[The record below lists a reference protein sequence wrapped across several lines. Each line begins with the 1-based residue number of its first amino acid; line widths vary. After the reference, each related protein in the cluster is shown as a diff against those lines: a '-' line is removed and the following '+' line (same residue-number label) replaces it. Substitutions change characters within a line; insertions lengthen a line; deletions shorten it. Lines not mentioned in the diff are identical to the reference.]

1 MCGAGGSE
9 PWNDAADTQ
18 RWSDAG
24 ATQAAWTGLEA
35 RSGPVPGMTM
45 PRTAA
50 AAANVAPG
58 PRLHEIPDEMPG
70 QPLGRAFDE
79 PADPSRLGEQGLG
92 GPESWPESGDDKNR
106 ERGGGGR
113 GSRRRSKRDASRDRA
128 RDRERALAASQEA
141 GAFSEFSPDFPPGS
155 MYSKG
160 RSRKRVLITLA
171 VLALGCLGVTVAVVN
186 TSGSGGPVAGTANP
200 QVPPG
205 ADAPQLPGLG
215 GGGTDPGNGVGDG
228 VGTGNGT
235 GTNPGAGMGTNAGDP
250 SGGAS
255 AEPGPGAGVGSE
267 AGSAAPGTPGGSGAA
282 AYEEWAGPG
291 CSTGHY
297 REHGRVENGDA
308 AWYTVKSGGYKGSYC
323 DGRFSAVPMSGRQDQ
338 DSGSTATWSWT
349 LDKTYETCAVA
360 VYVPKSG
367 RDRDVAGNPTVYS
380 VLKDP
385 ADSGTGY
392 DGFAVIQTKHRG
404 SLVKVGSYKAVGR
417 TFAVQMVDRG
427 VDFGSEERT
436 GAHHAAAQMKI
447 NCT

>member
-9 PWNDAADTQ
+9 PWNDAADT
-18 RWSDAG
+18 RPWSDAG

-35 RSGPVPGMTM
+35 RSTPIPGMTM

-50 AAANVAPG
+50 AAASVAPG
-58 PRLHEIPDEMPG
+58 PRRHEIPDEMPG

-79 PADPSRLGEQGLG
+79 LAESSRLGEQGVPG
-92 GPESWPESGDDKNR
+92 AESESGGNR
-106 ERGGGGR
+106 ERGGNGR
-113 GSRRRSKRDASRDRA
+113 GVRRRSKRDASRERA
-128 RDRERALAASQEA
+128 RDRERALAASEEA
-141 GAFSEFSPDFPPGS
+141 GVFSEFSPDFPPGS
-155 MYSKG
+155 MYSRG
-160 RSRKRVLITLA
+160 RSRKRVLITVA

-186 TSGSGGPVAGTANP
+186 SSGGGNGPVAGTANP
-200 QVPPG
+200 QLPG
-205 ADAPQLPGLG
+205 ADTPQLPGLG
-215 GGGTDPGNGVGDG
+215 GGGIDPGVVPGDGDGVGDG
-228 VGTGNGT
+228 VGDGTGNGAD
-235 GTNPGAGMGTNAGDP
+235 PGAGMGTNAGDP
-250 SGGAS
+250 SGDAS

-267 AGSAAPGTPGGSGAA
+267 AGSAAPGGAGAA

-349 LDKTYETCAVA
+349 LDKAYERCAVA
-360 VYVPKSG
+360 VYVPDSG
-367 RDRDVAGNPTVYS
+367 RARDVAGNPTVYS

-385 ADSGTGY
+385 ANSATGY
-392 DGFAVIQTKHRG
+392 DGFAVVQTKHRG
-404 SLVKVGSYKAVGR
+404 SLVRVGSYPAKGR

-427 VDFGSEERT
+427 LDFGSEERT